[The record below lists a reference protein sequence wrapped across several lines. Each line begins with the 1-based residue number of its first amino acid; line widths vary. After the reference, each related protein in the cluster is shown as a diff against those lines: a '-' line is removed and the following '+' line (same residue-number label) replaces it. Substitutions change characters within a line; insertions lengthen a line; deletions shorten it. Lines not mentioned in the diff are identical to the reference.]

1 MSGHDYDLF
10 VIGGG
15 SGGVR
20 AARVAAQTG
29 AKVAIAERYRFGG
42 TCVIR
47 GCVPKKLLVLASRF
61 PDHFDDSA
69 SYGWTLGE
77 RSFDWNTLI
86 ANKDKEIA
94 RLEGLYKGNLE
105 KAGVET
111 FNTRAE
117 LTGPNAVRLPDL
129 DREITAGHIL
139 IATGGRPY
147 LDRTIPGIEHAITSD
162 DAFHLERFPKRI
174 VIVGGGYIGVE
185 FASIFNGLGAE
196 VTLVHRGDLILRGF
210 DHDLRKGVQDAMRER
225 GVDVR
230 CGENVVAV
238 EKLRDGLRATLKGG
252 ERVSADQ
259 VMFAIGRVP
268 NIEGLHVEERGIACG
283 PRGQIMVDNYSQT
296 SIPSIYAIGDV
307 TDRLALTPVAIREG
321 MAFVETVFRNN
332 PTDARHELVPTA
344 VFTTPE
350 MASVGLTEEDARKR
364 CSRLDIYKA
373 SFRPLPQTL
382 TPRTERMTMKILVD
396 GTNDQ
401 LVGIHILGPEAAEMI
416 QILGVL
422 VRMGA
427 TKADLDRTVAVHPT
441 AAEELV
447 TMREPVERVG
457 AG

>member
-1 MSGHDYDLF
+1 MAEYDYDLF

-20 AARVAAQTG
+20 AARMSAQFG

-47 GCVPKKLLVLASRF
+47 GCVPKKLFVLASRF
-61 PDHFDDSA
+61 PDHFADSA
-69 SYGWTLGE
+69 SYGWSLGE
-77 RSFDWNTLI
+77 AGFDWKTLI
-86 ANKDKEIA
+86 ANKDREIA

-111 FNTRAE
+111 FSTRAE
-117 LTGPNAVRLPDL
+117 LSGPNSVRLPDL
-129 DREITAGHIL
+129 DREVTAKHIL
-139 IATGGRPY
+139 IATGGRPF
-147 LDRTIPGIEHAITSD
+147 LDRTIPGIEHAIVSD
-162 DAFHLERFPKRI
+162 DAFHLEEFPKRI

-185 FASIFNGLGAE
+185 FASIFNGLGAK

-210 DHDLRKGVQDAMRER
+210 DHDLRRGVQEAMQAR

-230 CGENVVAV
+230 CGEQVVAV
-238 EKLRDGLRATLKGG
+238 EELQDGLCATLQGG
-252 ERVSADQ
+252 DRVTADQ
-259 VMFAIGRVP
+259 VMFAIGRHP
-268 NIEGLHVEERGIACG
+268 NIEGLHVDERGIGCG

-296 SIPSIYAIGDV
+296 SVPSIYAIGDV
-307 TDRLALTPVAIREG
+307 TDRMALTPVAIREG
-321 MAFVETVFRNN
+321 MAFAETVFNGN

-350 MASVGLTEEDARKR
+350 MASVGCTEEVARER
-364 CSRLDIYKA
+364 CRRLDIYKA
-373 SFRPLPQTL
+373 TFRPLQQTL
-382 TPRTERMTMKILVD
+382 TDRSERMMMKILVD
-396 GTNDQ
+396 GENDQ

-457 AG
+457 CS